1 MTDLMPAGYLESYE
15 YHDFRESDLDEM
27 GELSGRGISFSGV
40 SGGVNAQA
48 LTLTD
53 LRIPNEVLSNSTK
66 RYPWLKMVLKDEFD
80 AVLHAFT
87 ARDLPPNVFEELFRG
102 MKVGLREILKKV
114 EAGQEN
120 VPVGKR
126 RHRAKSK
133 REDRHKR
140 TQKAAKKARPRG
152 PDAGP
157 ERTSE
162 AFEVV
167 ASVTDLNTGN
177 DLTVVGTS
185 AQRASASAIARMD
198 QPESHHNYPIRSL
211 QQACV
216 DYSYGS
222 RHGQG
227 MLSL

>member
-1 MTDLMPAGYLESYE
+1 
-15 YHDFRESDLDEM
+15 
-27 GELSGRGISFSGV
+27 
-40 SGGVNAQA
+40 
-48 LTLTD
+48 
-53 LRIPNEVLSNSTK
+53 
-66 RYPWLKMVLKDEFD
+66 MVLKDEFD

-102 MKVGLREILKKV
+102 VKVGLREILKKV
-114 EAGQEN
+114 EAGQEK

-126 RHRAKSK
+126 RRRAKSK

-216 DYSYGS
+216 DYSCGS